1 MTPLNEQV
9 GVFLMRDLV
18 VPLRQGNHPILTR
31 TRDSLAYLQSVGRAA
46 DMLSDHS
53 DHVIG
58 AIELMWLFDY

>member
-1 MTPLNEQV
+1 
-9 GVFLMRDLV
+9 MRDLV